1 MHLRNK
7 EPLVIMKFLLVLL
20 LVGAC
25 QTHTPITE
33 RSWVKFRK
41 VKCPTYNG
49 SLLHQEPDILH
60 ATDILIEEKLNK
72 ISTMISKSVSDFH
85 AQLAEYTT
93 ELTKRI
99 KRATTQADYG
109 FVRKPE
115 LRHQYRMLFNH
126 HGQVISGLKNMD
138 LFLSIDLPKVE
149 DIAHIPPP
157 FPECDNWAA
166 PHKSNRNH
174 HVYFSAHG
182 FGRDNHGP
190 MTELNRNTSD
200 YLAEAIHI
208 TVCNQYRNKYVKLLE
223 RIETIKR
230 NITYKIEKVMPR
242 LIPNENAILY
252 GKETLSDASRQKRAI
267 PLGLLFSSVSAIGGL
282 IMKGVNMWSNYKKS
296 KAMTKAVENLYEAQE
311 IDHRGLTRLEGQTS
325 LLAKTTKTAFQH
337 IDYRLLHL
345 DTKLNSTVQH
355 MTEFFKRTESHF
367 RFMWEALVSNRLAI
381 HLLSSGSAMYDMVL
395 RQYLHYYQNYDVTL
409 DHFLTGLDALGTGR
423 LTFQVLDPD
432 ELDRFLSAIRRQ
444 LWEERSPFEL
454 AFNHTYQFYVE
465 PMVMFTNTHDQLLVN
480 DPILLRLATQKPLNL
495 YSIDTVP
502 MPFDTEMLDGRNNE
516 YTFINNSYPYMAL
529 NEHNYIPLTETQLRM
544 CDKMGSTYYCQNSY
558 VLRQRTQH
566 TCESAIYYNMDA
578 KTITKHCQA
587 KFAANVEF
595 TPKVLDAGETMVLF
609 NLPRPWILLCG
620 QEKQPMEID
629 FATYKVVDRKET
641 LVKCTP
647 EINSEADGR
656 FKSYFAINKI
666 IFDYLQAEKDVQ
678 LDSTVVQAL
687 SRLLDVKP
695 EYDWMPLNWY
705 VNPDLPDNIINKQPS
720 SVIAD
725 LMGVMEHIITEGE
738 EEAYQSE
745 IQYRNAQSEFKRFLK
760 SAEGWRKFEFVSSIL
775 GMLALVA
782 LIIIA
787 IFRSRI
793 VESIILGSA
802 VMDEYKFVNPSAPPA
817 CVKAFSLPPAY
828 PDQIQ
833 FQPPTLPQS
842 WGDKGAEGKQKLAAQ
857 MTAWITM
864 ILIIITLLAILY
876 MIFKKC

>member
-1 MHLRNK
+1 
-7 EPLVIMKFLLVLL
+7 
-20 LVGAC
+20 
-25 QTHTPITE
+25 
-33 RSWVKFRK
+33 
-41 VKCPTYNG
+41 
-49 SLLHQEPDILH
+49 
-60 ATDILIEEKLNK
+60 
-72 ISTMISKSVSDFH
+72 
-85 AQLAEYTT
+85 
-93 ELTKRI
+93 
-99 KRATTQADYG
+99 
-109 FVRKPE
+109 
-115 LRHQYRMLFNH
+115 
-126 HGQVISGLKNMD
+126 
-138 LFLSIDLPKVE
+138 
-149 DIAHIPPP
+149 
-157 FPECDNWAA
+157 
-166 PHKSNRNH
+166 
-174 HVYFSAHG
+174 
-182 FGRDNHGP
+182 
-190 MTELNRNTSD
+190 
-200 YLAEAIHI
+200 
-208 TVCNQYRNKYVKLLE
+208 
-223 RIETIKR
+223 
-230 NITYKIEKVMPR
+230 MPR
-242 LIPNENAILY
+242 LMPNENAILY

-267 PLGLLFSSVSAIGGL
+267 PLGLIFSGVSAIGGL

-296 KAMTKAVENLYEAQE
+296 KAMTKAVEKLYEAQE
-311 IDHRGLTRLEGQTS
+311 IDHRRLTRLEGQTS

-367 RFMWEALVSNRLAI
+367 RFTWEALVSNRLAI

-444 LWEERSPFEL
+444 LREERSPFEL
-454 AFNHTYQFYVE
+454 AFNHTYQFYAE

-480 DPILLRLATQKPLNL
+480 VPILLRLATQKPLNL

-502 MPFDTEMLDGRNNE
+502 MPFDTETLDGRNNE

-544 CDKMGSTYYCQNSY
+544 CDKMGPTYYCQNSY
-558 VLRQRTQH
+558 VLHQRTQH
-566 TCESAIYYNMDA
+566 TCESAIYYKMDA

-620 QEKQPMEID
+620 QEKQPTEID
-629 FATYKVVDRKET
+629 FATYKVVDRKEFCECSLTAGSFQLDET

-647 EINSEADGR
+647 EINSEADGH

-695 EYDWMPLNWY
+695 EYDWTPLNWY
-705 VNPDLPDNIINKQPS
+705 VNPDLPDNVINKQPS

-745 IQYRNAQSEFKRFLK
+745 IQYRNTQSEFKRFIK
-760 SAEGWRKFEFVSSIL
+760 SAEGWRKLEFISSIL

-817 CVKAFSLPPAY
+817 CVKAFSLPHAY

-833 FQPPTLPQS
+833 FQPPTLPQN

-857 MTAWITM
+857 MTTWITT
-864 ILIIITLLAILY
+864 ILIIIALLAILY
-876 MIFKKC
+876 TIFKKCRYVSSLPRVCFPLYPFSTILRGTARTDIFVEVVNLASAEAMWAHFASVAVHPSQLRITGYPRAYDMHIIKLCCCRQLQIDWQNIVLCDLDWNIIKLPALGKISLWSTNDLASIENNIPYQIRVYGRVLDLVIPLEIKDDVHITDHRLY